1 MRFKE
6 NILFM
11 ICIIALLQILA
22 VIPGIAAENTEQ
34 IFNLDEIV
42 VIASK
47 FPEKLLDSVA
57 SVEVITEEEIEMAQA
72 NNLADILSSVSGLEI
87 SDYGNV
93 GGIKAISIRG
103 SSPEQVLVMIDGRP
117 ANDPQTG
124 KIDLGL
130 IPASIIEK
138 VEIYRGPAS
147 AIYGANALGGVV
159 NIITKKGKGD
169 SKYAVNVNAGTY
181 GAQDYEASYQGS
193 NDDLNYYF
201 SGNYFTNDGDREN
214 SQLEEIGFLGKVI
227 HQLDQQT
234 DLGLTL
240 RYHDYNRGLPG
251 SIDYPSPEAIQKN
264 RNINLDLTWQK
275 KEEDKDINVNGFYSF
290 QRVFFDN
297 PGMWGHTGPSIHK
310 GNSMGLSFD
319 ITDYNFTLGDDDSE
333 SQHILTYGGEVKND
347 MVDSTDLGERDSVS
361 GALFIQDV
369 WQPADMDDL
378 KITAGIRCDYNQ
390 IYGSQLNPRVGLS
403 YRLQDELNFHA
414 SIGKAYRAPN
424 FSDLYWP
431 ADAYVAGNP
440 DLIPETAWAYEAGL
454 RYMSEEGDFT
464 GELNIYRKNVEN
476 LINWAAGDNG
486 IWIPSNIGTA
496 RIDGIEVLL
505 EKDLGDH
512 LRANLGY
519 TYLNAVD
526 LNTDAQLKPHYKYNF
541 GVGYYGETGDKKDE
555 YYVKL
560 DGYAVTERPN
570 DLPNYCLIDL
580 NIGKELTIAKKDG
593 QKFNLNFSVKNI
605 LDQQPEMTSGFPIN
619 GRTYTAGI
627 SIEF

>member
-11 ICIIALLQILA
+11 ICIIALLQIFA

-34 IFNLDEIV
+34 LFNLDEIV

-117 ANDPQTG
+117 VNDPQTG

-169 SKYAVNVNAGTY
+169 SECAINVNTGSFGT
-181 GAQDYEASYQGS
+181 QEYEASYQGTS
-193 NDDLNYYF
+193 DDLSYF
-201 SGNYFTNDGDREN
+201 VSGNYFKTDGDREN
-214 SQLEEIGFLGKVI
+214 SQLEKIGFLGKFI

-251 SIDYPSPEAIQKN
+251 SIDYPSPEAIQKD

-319 ITDYNFTLGDDDSE
+319 ITDYNFTFGDDDSE

-369 WQPADMDDL
+369 WQPADMEDL
-378 KITAGIRCDYNQ
+378 KITAGIRYDYNQ

-512 LRANLGY
+512 LRANFGY

-526 LNTDAQLKPHYKYNF
+526 LDTDNQLKPHNKYNF
-541 GVGYYGETGDKKDE
+541 GVGYYDKTGDKKDE

-580 NIGKELTIAKKDG
+580 NIGKELTLGKKDG
-593 QKFNLNFSVKNI
+593 QKVQLDFSVKNI

>member
-11 ICIIALLQILA
+11 ICIIALLQIFA

-34 IFNLDEIV
+34 LFNLDEIV

-103 SSPEQVLVMIDGRP
+103 SSPEQVLVMVDGRP

-169 SKYAVNVNAGTY
+169 SECAINVNTGSFGT
-181 GAQDYEASYQGS
+181 QEYEASYQGTS
-193 NDDLNYYF
+193 DDLSYF
-201 SGNYFTNDGDREN
+201 VSGNYFKTDGDREN
-214 SQLEEIGFLGKVI
+214 SQLEKIGFLGKFI

-251 SIDYPSPEAIQKN
+251 SIDYPSPEAIQKD

-319 ITDYNFTLGDDDSE
+319 ITDYNFTFGDDDSE

-369 WQPADMDDL
+369 WQPADMEDL
-378 KITAGIRCDYNQ
+378 KITAGIRYDYNQ

-440 DLIPETAWAYEAGL
+440 DLIPEVAWAYEAGL

-512 LRANLGY
+512 LRANFGY

-526 LNTDAQLKPHYKYNF
+526 LDTDNQLKPHNKYNF
-541 GVGYYGETGDKKDE
+541 GVGYYDKTGDKKDE

-580 NIGKELTIAKKDG
+580 NIGKELTLGKKDG
-593 QKFNLNFSVKNI
+593 QKVQLDFSVKNI

>member
-11 ICIIALLQILA
+11 ICIIALLQIFA

-34 IFNLDEIV
+34 LFNLDEIV

-117 ANDPQTG
+117 VNDPQTG
-124 KIDLGL
+124 KINLGL

-138 VEIYRGPAS
+138 VEIYRGLAS

-193 NDDLNYYF
+193 NDDLSYYF

-214 SQLEEIGFLGKVI
+214 SQLEKIGFLGKFI

-251 SIDYPSPEAIQKN
+251 SIDYPSPEAIQKD

-369 WQPADMDDL
+369 WQPADMEDL
-378 KITAGIRCDYNQ
+378 KITAGIRYDYNQ

-440 DLIPETAWAYEAGL
+440 DLIPEVAWAYEAGL

-512 LRANLGY
+512 LRANFGY

-526 LNTDAQLKPHYKYNF
+526 LDTDNQLKPHNKYNF
-541 GVGYYGETGDKKDE
+541 GVGYYDKTGDKKDE

-580 NIGKELTIAKKDG
+580 NIGKELTLGKKDG
-593 QKFNLNFSVKNI
+593 QKVQLDFSVKNI

>member
-1 MRFKE
+1 MKYKK
-6 NILFM
+6 NILY
-11 ICIIALLQILA
+11 IACIIALVQVLA
-22 VIPGIAAENTEQ
+22 VIPGIASGNSNQ
-34 IFNLDEIV
+34 IFSLDEIV

-47 FPEKLLDSVA
+47 FPERMLDLVA

-87 SDYGNV
+87 SDYGNA

-193 NDDLNYYF
+193 NNDLSYYF
-201 SGNYFTNDGDREN
+201 SGNYFTTDGNREN
-214 SQLEEIGFLGKVI
+214 SQLEEIGFLGKI
-227 HQLDQQT
+227 INQLDQQT

-251 SIDYPSPEAIQKN
+251 SIDYPSPEAIQKD
-264 RNINLDLTWQK
+264 RNFDLDLTWQK

-290 QRVFFDN
+290 HRVFFDN
-297 PGMWGHTGPSIHK
+297 PGMWGHTGPSTHK
-310 GNSMGLSFD
+310 TNSMGFSFD
-319 ITDYNFTLGDDDSE
+319 CTDYNFTFGDKDSE
-333 SQHILTYGGEVKND
+333 NQHIFTWGAEVKND
-347 MVDSTDLGERDSVS
+347 QVDSTDLGERDSVS

-369 WQPADMDDL
+369 WQPADMEDL
-378 KITAGIRCDYNQ
+378 KITAGIRYDYNQ
-390 IYGSQLNPRVGLS
+390 IFGNQFSPRIGFS

-414 SIGKAYRAPN
+414 SVGRAYRAPN
-424 FSDLYWP
+424 FDDLYWP
-431 ADAYVAGNP
+431 ADSYVAGNP
-440 DLIPETAWAYEAGL
+440 DLVPEVAWAYEAGL
-454 RYMSEEGDFT
+454 RYMSEEGDFM
-464 GELNIYRKNVEN
+464 GELNIFRKNAEN
-476 LINWAAGDNG
+476 LINWAAGNDG
-486 IWIPSNIGTA
+486 IWKPSNIGAA
-496 RIDGIEVLL
+496 RVDGIEVIFK
-505 EKDLGDH
+505 KDLGDH
-512 LRANLGY
+512 LRVNLGY
-519 TYLNAVD
+519 SYLNAVD
-526 LNTDAQLKPHYKYNF
+526 LDTDSQLKPHYKYNF
-541 GVGYYGETGDKKDE
+541 GVGYYGETGDNQE
-555 YYVKL
+555 ELYVKL

-593 QKFNLNFSVKNI
+593 QKINLDFSVKNI
-605 LDQQPEMTSGFPIN
+605 LDQQPEMESGFPTN
-619 GRTYTAGI
+619 GRIYTAGV
-627 SIEF
+627 SFEF

>member
-1 MRFKE
+1 M
-6 NILFM
+6 
-11 ICIIALLQILA
+11 
-22 VIPGIAAENTEQ
+22 
-34 IFNLDEIV
+34 
-42 VIASK
+42 S
-47 FPEKLLDSVA
+47 
-57 SVEVITEEEIEMAQA
+57 
-72 NNLADILSSVSGLEI
+72 
-87 SDYGNV
+87 
-93 GGIKAISIRG
+93 
-103 SSPEQVLVMIDGRP
+103 
-117 ANDPQTG
+117 
-124 KIDLGL
+124 
-130 IPASIIEK
+130 
-138 VEIYRGPAS
+138 
-147 AIYGANALGGVV
+147 
-159 NIITKKGKGD
+159 
-169 SKYAVNVNAGTY
+169 
-181 GAQDYEASYQGS
+181 
-193 NDDLNYYF
+193 YYF

-214 SQLEEIGFLGKVI
+214 SQLEEIGFLGKFI

-251 SIDYPSPEAIQKN
+251 SIDYPSPEAIQKD

-319 ITDYNFTLGDDDSE
+319 ITDYNFTFGDDDSE

-369 WQPADMDDL
+369 WQPADMEDL
-378 KITAGIRCDYNQ
+378 KITAGIRYDYNQ

-512 LRANLGY
+512 LRANFGY

-526 LNTDAQLKPHYKYNF
+526 LDTDNQLKPHNKYNF
-541 GVGYYGETGDKKDE
+541 GVGYYDKTGDKKDE

-580 NIGKELTIAKKDG
+580 NIGKELTLGKKDG
-593 QKFNLNFSVKNI
+593 QKVQLDFSVKNI

-627 SIEF
+627 SFEF

>member
-11 ICIIALLQILA
+11 ICIIALLQIFA

-34 IFNLDEIV
+34 LFNLDEIV

-47 FPEKLLDSVA
+47 FPEKLLDSIA
-57 SVEVITEEEIEMAQA
+57 SVEVITKEEIEMAQA

-117 ANDPQTG
+117 ANDPLTG
-124 KIDLGL
+124 KIDLGQ
-130 IPASIIEK
+130 IPAKIIEK
-138 VEIYRGPAS
+138 IEIYRGPAS
-147 AIYGANALGGVV
+147 AVYGANALGGVV
-159 NIITKKGKGD
+159 NVITKKGKGD
-169 SKYAVNVNAGTY
+169 SECAINVNTGSFGT
-181 GAQDYEASYQGS
+181 QEYEASYQGTS
-193 NDDLNYYF
+193 DDLSYF
-201 SGNYFTNDGDREN
+201 VSGNYFKTDGNREN
-214 SQLEEIGFLGKVI
+214 SQLQQIGFLGKI
-227 HQLDQQT
+227 INQIDQQT
-234 DLGLTL
+234 DLGFTL

-251 SIDYPSPEAIQKN
+251 SIDYPSPQAIQKD
-264 RNINLDLTWQK
+264 RNINLDVTWQK
-275 KEEDKDINVNGFYSF
+275 KEEDKDININGFYSF

-319 ITDYNFTLGDDDSE
+319 MTDYNFTFGDDDSE

-347 MVDSTDLGERDSVS
+347 MCNSTDLGECNGLN
-361 GALFIQDV
+361 GALFVQDV
-369 WQPADMDDL
+369 WQPADMEDL
-378 KITAGIRCDYNQ
+378 KITAGIRYDYNQ
-390 IYGSQLNPRVGLS
+390 IFGNQLSPRIAFS

-414 SIGKAYRAPN
+414 SVGKAFRSPTFN
-424 FSDLYWP
+424 DLYWP
-431 ADAYVAGNP
+431 ADAYTAGNP

-464 GELNIYRKNVEN
+464 GEVNIYRKNVEN
-476 LINWAAGDNG
+476 LINWAAEDNG

-526 LNTDAQLKPHYKYNF
+526 LDTDTQLKPHHKYNF

-560 DGYAVTERPN
+560 DGYAITERPG
-570 DLPNYCLIDL
+570 DLASYCLIDL

-593 QKFNLNFSVKNI
+593 QKIKLDLSVKNI
-605 LDQQPEMTSGFPIN
+605 LDQQPEITSGYPIN
-619 GRTYTAGI
+619 GRTYTAGV

>member
-11 ICIIALLQILA
+11 ICIIALLQIFA

-34 IFNLDEIV
+34 LFNLDEIV

-117 ANDPQTG
+117 VNDPQTG
-124 KIDLGL
+124 KINLGL

-193 NDDLNYYF
+193 NDDLSYYF

-214 SQLEEIGFLGKVI
+214 SQLEKIGFLGKFI

-251 SIDYPSPEAIQKN
+251 SIDYPSPEAIQKD

-319 ITDYNFTLGDDDSE
+319 ITDYNFTFGDDDSE

-347 MVDSTDLGERDSVS
+347 MIDSTDLGERDSVS

-369 WQPADMDDL
+369 WQPADMEDL
-378 KITAGIRCDYNQ
+378 KITAGIRYDYNQ

-512 LRANLGY
+512 LRANFGY

-526 LNTDAQLKPHYKYNF
+526 LDTDNQLKPHNKYNF
-541 GVGYYGETGDKKDE
+541 GVGYYDKTGDKKDE

-580 NIGKELTIAKKDG
+580 NIGKELTLGKKDG
-593 QKFNLNFSVKNI
+593 QKVQLDFSVKNI

>member
-1 MRFKE
+1 MKYKK
-6 NILFM
+6 NILY
-11 ICIIALLQILA
+11 IACIIALVQVLA
-22 VIPGIAAENTEQ
+22 VIPGIASGNSNQ
-34 IFNLDEIV
+34 IFSLDEIV

-47 FPEKLLDSVA
+47 FPERMLDLVA

-87 SDYGNV
+87 SDYGNA

-193 NDDLNYYF
+193 NDDLSYYF

-214 SQLEEIGFLGKVI
+214 SQLEKIGFLGKFI

-251 SIDYPSPEAIQKN
+251 SIDYPSPEAIQKD

-369 WQPADMDDL
+369 WQPADMEDL
-378 KITAGIRCDYNQ
+378 KITAGIRYDYNQ

-440 DLIPETAWAYEAGL
+440 DLIPEVAWAYEAGL

-512 LRANLGY
+512 LRANFGY

-526 LNTDAQLKPHYKYNF
+526 LDTDNQLKPHNKYNF
-541 GVGYYGETGDKKDE
+541 GVGYYDKTGDKKDE

-580 NIGKELTIAKKDG
+580 NIGKELTLGKKDG
-593 QKFNLNFSVKNI
+593 QKVQLDFSVKNI